1 MKRFDNDFVLNLLNT
16 IGGEN
21 DHAVPTFM
29 YDGEPFSA
37 ETWLKSVETLPS
49 EKRGQNRLKVT

>member
-1 MKRFDNDFVLNLLNT
+1 MKRLDNDYVLNLLNT
-16 IGGEN
+16 IDGEN

-37 ETWLKSVETLPS
+37 ETWRKTVEKLPS
-49 EKRGQNRLKVT
+49 ESVGRIV